1 MSSVIYQ
8 GLFFLFILLALALPL
23 GWYIKE
29 IMQGKIPKGFDS
41 FNLWSDCFIRLSD
54 QLVKRNVRKAL
65 RSKYFIIKY
74 FINHIVDRHFNDT
87 TLYAWRFIRE
97 KFIVAVSIEH
107 GC

>member
-29 IMQGKIPKGFDS
+29 IMQGKIPRVFDS

-54 QLVKRNVRKAL
+54 QLVKKKCPQSVTEQVF
-65 RSKYFIIKY
+65 YY
-74 FINHIVDRHFNDT
+74 
-87 TLYAWRFIRE
+87 
-97 KFIVAVSIEH
+97 
-107 GC
+107 

>member
-29 IMQGKIPKGFDS
+29 IMQGKIPKGVRF
-41 FNLWSDCFIRLSD
+41 LQPLERLFYKVIGPIS
-54 QLVKRNVRKAL
+54 KKEMSKAL
-65 RSKYFIIKY
+65 RSKCFTIKY

-87 TLYAWRFIRE
+87 TLYAWRFICE

-107 GC
+107 SC